1 MVVRP
6 AVRSGLA
13 VGAVALY
20 AGVASLSRPF
30 SGAAVVAVAVP
41 VGIVL
46 VRSRRRRPAVP
57 LAVPLRRTAVAWGAV
72 LGLATVVE
80 LVAFVRQPAYDVA
93 SPALPTLSVLLDPL
107 TSAGPTRFLAWC
119 GWLWV
124 GWELARR

>member
-13 VGAVALY
+13 VGAVALC
-20 AGVASLSRPF
+20 AGVSSLSRPF

-41 VGIVL
+41 VAVVL

-57 LAVPLRRTAVAWGAV
+57 NVPLRRTAVAWGAV

-80 LVAFVRQPAYDVA
+80 LVALVRQPAYDVA

>member
-30 SGAAVVAVAVP
+30 SGAAVMAVAVP
-41 VGIVL
+41 VAVVL

-57 LAVPLRRTAVAWGAV
+57 NAPLRRTAVAWGAV

>member
-1 MVVRP
+1 MVVRV

-20 AGVASLSRPF
+20 AAVASLSRPF
-30 SGAAVVAVAVP
+30 TAAAVVAVAVP

-46 VRSRRRRPAVP
+46 VRRRRRRPAVD
-57 LAVPLRRTAVAWGAV
+57 VPLRRTAVAWGAV

-80 LVAFVRQPAYDVA
+80 LVAFARQPAYDVA
-93 SPALPTLSVLLDPL
+93 SSALPTLSVLLDPL

>member
-30 SGAAVVAVAVP
+30 SGAAVMAVAVP
-41 VGIVL
+41 VAVVL

-57 LAVPLRRTAVAWGAV
+57 NVPLRRTAVAWGAV

-80 LVAFVRQPAYDVA
+80 LVAFVRQPAYDLA

>member
-41 VGIVL
+41 VAVVL

-57 LAVPLRRTAVAWGAV
+57 NVPLRRTAVAWGAV
-72 LGLATVVE
+72 LGLATVME

>member
-1 MVVRP
+1 MVVRV

-30 SGAAVVAVAVP
+30 SAAAVVAVAVP

-46 VRSRRRRPAVP
+46 VRRRRRRPAVD
-57 LAVPLRRTAVAWGAV
+57 VPLRRTAVAWGAV

-119 GWLWV
+119 GWLWA

>member
-1 MVVRP
+1 VVVRL

-13 VGAVALY
+13 AGAVALY

-41 VGIVL
+41 VAVVL

-57 LAVPLRRTAVAWGAV
+57 NAPLRRTAVAWGAV
-72 LGLATVVE
+72 LGLATVME

>member
-30 SGAAVVAVAVP
+30 SGAAVMAVAVP
-41 VGIVL
+41 VAVVL

-57 LAVPLRRTAVAWGAV
+57 NVPLRRTAVAWGAV
-72 LGLATVVE
+72 LGLATVME

>member
-1 MVVRP
+1 MVVRL

-30 SGAAVVAVAVP
+30 SGAAVLAVAVP

-57 LAVPLRRTAVAWGAV
+57 NAPLRRTAVAWGAV

-119 GWLWV
+119 GWLWA

>member
-1 MVVRP
+1 MVVRV

-20 AGVASLSRPF
+20 AAVASLSRPF
-30 SGAAVVAVAVP
+30 SAAAVVAVAVP
-41 VGIVL
+41 LGIVL

-57 LAVPLRRTAVAWGAV
+57 VDVPLRRTAVAWGAV

-80 LVAFVRQPAYDVA
+80 LVAFVRQPAYDLA

-119 GWLWV
+119 GWLWA

>member
-1 MVVRP
+1 MVVRV
-6 AVRSGLA
+6 AVGSGLA

-20 AGVASLSRPF
+20 AAVASLSRPF
-30 SGAAVVAVAVP
+30 SAAAVVAVAVP
-41 VGIVL
+41 LGIVL

-57 LAVPLRRTAVAWGAV
+57 VDVPLRRTAVAWGAV

-80 LVAFVRQPAYDVA
+80 LVAFVRQPANDVA

>member
-30 SGAAVVAVAVP
+30 SGAAVMAVAVP
-41 VGIVL
+41 VAVVL

-57 LAVPLRRTAVAWGAV
+57 NAPLRRTAVAWGAV

-80 LVAFVRQPAYDVA
+80 LVALVRQPAYDVA

-124 GWELARR
+124 GWGLARR

>member
-30 SGAAVVAVAVP
+30 SGAAVMAVAVP
-41 VGIVL
+41 VAVVL

-57 LAVPLRRTAVAWGAV
+57 NVPLRRTAVAWGAV

>member
-1 MVVRP
+1 MVVRV
-6 AVRSGLA
+6 AVGSGLA

-20 AGVASLSRPF
+20 AAVASLSRPF
-30 SGAAVVAVAVP
+30 SAAAVVAVAVP
-41 VGIVL
+41 LGIVL

-57 LAVPLRRTAVAWGAV
+57 VDVPLSRTAVAWGAV

-119 GWLWV
+119 GWLWA

>member
-1 MVVRP
+1 MVVRV

-30 SGAAVVAVAVP
+30 SGAAVMAVAVP
-41 VGIVL
+41 VAVVL

-57 LAVPLRRTAVAWGAV
+57 NVPLRRTAVAWGAV
-72 LGLATVVE
+72 LGLATVME

>member
-1 MVVRP
+1 MVVRV
-6 AVRSGLA
+6 AVCSGLA

-20 AGVASLSRPF
+20 AAVASLSRPF
-30 SGAAVVAVAVP
+30 TAAAVVAVAVP

-46 VRSRRRRPAVP
+46 VRRRRRRPAVD
-57 LAVPLRRTAVAWGAV
+57 VPLRRTAVAWGAV

-80 LVAFVRQPAYDVA
+80 LVAFVRQPAYDLA

-119 GWLWV
+119 GWLWA

>member
-1 MVVRP
+1 MVVRV
-6 AVRSGLA
+6 AVGSGLA

-20 AGVASLSRPF
+20 AAVASLSRPF
-30 SGAAVVAVAVP
+30 SAAAVVAVAVP
-41 VGIVL
+41 LGIVL

-57 LAVPLRRTAVAWGAV
+57 VDVPLRRTAVAWGAV

-80 LVAFVRQPAYDVA
+80 LVAFVRQPAYDLA

-119 GWLWV
+119 GWLWA

>member
-30 SGAAVVAVAVP
+30 SGAAVMAVAVP
-41 VGIVL
+41 VAVVL

-57 LAVPLRRTAVAWGAV
+57 NVPLRRTAVAWGAV

-80 LVAFVRQPAYDVA
+80 LVAFVRQLAYDVA

>member
-1 MVVRP
+1 
-6 AVRSGLA
+6 

-41 VGIVL
+41 VAVVL

-57 LAVPLRRTAVAWGAV
+57 NAPLRRTAVAWGAV
-72 LGLATVVE
+72 LGQATVME

>member
-1 MVVRP
+1 VVVRP

-41 VGIVL
+41 VAVVL

-57 LAVPLRRTAVAWGAV
+57 NAPLRRTAVAWGAV
-72 LGLATVVE
+72 LGLATVME

>member
-1 MVVRP
+1 VVVRV

-41 VGIVL
+41 VAVVL

-57 LAVPLRRTAVAWGAV
+57 NVPLRRTAVAWGAV

-80 LVAFVRQPAYDVA
+80 LVALVRQPAYDVA

>member
-30 SGAAVVAVAVP
+30 SGAAVMAVAVP
-41 VGIVL
+41 VAVVL

-57 LAVPLRRTAVAWGAV
+57 NAPLRRTAVAWGAV

-80 LVAFVRQPAYDVA
+80 LVALVRQPAYDVA

>member
-1 MVVRP
+1 VVVRP

-20 AGVASLSRPF
+20 AGVASLLSRPF
-30 SGAAVVAVAVP
+30 SGAAVMAVAVP
-41 VGIVL
+41 VAVVL

-57 LAVPLRRTAVAWGAV
+57 NVPLRRTAVAWGAV

-80 LVAFVRQPAYDVA
+80 LVALVRQPAYDVA

>member
-1 MVVRP
+1 VVVRV

-20 AGVASLSRPF
+20 AAVASLSRPF
-30 SGAAVVAVAVP
+30 SAAAVVAVAVP
-41 VGIVL
+41 LGIVL

-57 LAVPLRRTAVAWGAV
+57 VDVPLRRTAVAWGAV

-119 GWLWV
+119 GWLWA

>member
-41 VGIVL
+41 VAVVL

-57 LAVPLRRTAVAWGAV
+57 NVPLRRTAVAWGAV

-80 LVAFVRQPAYDVA
+80 LVAFVRQPAYDLA

>member
-1 MVVRP
+1 MVVRV

-30 SGAAVVAVAVP
+30 SAAAVVAVAVP
-41 VGIVL
+41 LGIVL
-46 VRSRRRRPAVP
+46 VRSRRRRPSLPVD
-57 LAVPLRRTAVAWGAV
+57 VPLRRTAVAWGAV

-80 LVAFVRQPAYDVA
+80 LVAFVRQPAYDLA

-119 GWLWV
+119 GWLWA

>member
-1 MVVRP
+1 M
-6 AVRSGLA
+6 
-13 VGAVALY
+13 GAVALY

-30 SGAAVVAVAVP
+30 SGAAVMAVAVP
-41 VGIVL
+41 VAVVL

-57 LAVPLRRTAVAWGAV
+57 NVPLRRTAVAWGAV

-80 LVAFVRQPAYDVA
+80 LVALVRQPAYDVA

>member
-1 MVVRP
+1 MVVRV

-30 SGAAVVAVAVP
+30 SAAAVVAVAVP

-46 VRSRRRRPAVP
+46 VRRRRRRPAVG
-57 LAVPLRRTAVAWGAV
+57 VPLRRTAVAWGAV

-80 LVAFVRQPAYDVA
+80 LV
-93 SPALPTLSVLLDPL
+93 
-107 TSAGPTRFLAWC
+107 
-119 GWLWV
+119 
-124 GWELARR
+124 

>member
-1 MVVRP
+1 VVVRP

-41 VGIVL
+41 VAVVL

-57 LAVPLRRTAVAWGAV
+57 NAPLRRTAVAWGAV
-72 LGLATVVE
+72 LGLAAAAE
-80 LVAFVRQPAYDVA
+80 LAAFVRQPAYDVA

>member
-1 MVVRP
+1 VVVRP

-30 SGAAVVAVAVP
+30 SGAAVMAVAVP
-41 VGIVL
+41 VAVVL

-57 LAVPLRRTAVAWGAV
+57 NVPLRRTAVAWGAV
-72 LGLATVVE
+72 LGLATVME

>member
-1 MVVRP
+1 MVVRV

-30 SGAAVVAVAVP
+30 TAAAVVAVAVP
-41 VGIVL
+41 LGIVL

-57 LAVPLRRTAVAWGAV
+57 DVPLRRTAVAWGAV

-80 LVAFVRQPAYDVA
+80 LVAFVRQPGTDLA

-107 TSAGPTRFLAWC
+107 TSAGPTRFLRAR
-119 GWLWV
+119 WLWA

>member
-1 MVVRP
+1 VVVRV

-30 SGAAVVAVAVP
+30 SAAAVVAVAVP
-41 VGIVL
+41 LGIVL

-57 LAVPLRRTAVAWGAV
+57 VDVPLRRTAVAWGAV

-119 GWLWV
+119 GWLWA

>member
-1 MVVRP
+1 VVVRP

-41 VGIVL
+41 VAVVL
-46 VRSRRRRPAVP
+46 ARSRRRRPAVP
-57 LAVPLRRTAVAWGAV
+57 NVPLRRTAVAWGAV

-119 GWLWV
+119 GWLWA

>member
-1 MVVRP
+1 VVVRV

-20 AGVASLSRPF
+20 AAVASLSRPF
-30 SGAAVVAVAVP
+30 SAAAVVAVAVP
-41 VGIVL
+41 LGIVL

-57 LAVPLRRTAVAWGAV
+57 VDGPLRRTAVAWGAV

-119 GWLWV
+119 GWLWA